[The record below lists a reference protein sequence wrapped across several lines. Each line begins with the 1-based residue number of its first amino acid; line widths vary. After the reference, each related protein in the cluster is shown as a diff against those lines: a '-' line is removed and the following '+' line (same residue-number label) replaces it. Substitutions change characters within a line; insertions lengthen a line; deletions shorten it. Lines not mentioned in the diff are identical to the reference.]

1 MLDLNVEAGRGT
13 RGPRAHTETVM
24 MNLRQVLQCG
34 SLTALLA
41 LAAAVPAHA
50 QVTRVESGRQAIGF
64 NLGWFNAKGL
74 DSRVD
79 EDVPLANLSQGAF
92 SLAFDIDDFDG
103 ATFGG
108 EWVIGLNDYLEAGV
122 GVSFY
127 QNTVPSVYDQ
137 KVRDDGREIAQEL
150 KLRFVPITGT
160 VRFLP
165 IGRRGV
171 APYVGAGIGAFN
183 WRYSEVGEFIDND
196 GFTFT
201 GRFVDSGWTAG
212 PVVLGG
218 IRVPVGDVF
227 TVGGEL
233 RYQKAEGK
241 GLLDE
246 DFLGDKIDLGGW
258 TTSFTMHFRF

>member
-1 MLDLNVEAGRGT
+1 
-13 RGPRAHTETVM
+13 
-24 MNLRQVLQCG
+24 MNLRRVLQCG
-34 SLTALLA
+34 SAAALLA
-41 LAAAVPAHA
+41 VAPVVPAHA

-64 NLGWFNAKGL
+64 NLGYFAAKGF

-79 EDVPLANLSQGAF
+79 EDVLLANLSQGEL
-92 SLAFDIDDFDG
+92 SLAFNLDDFNG

-108 EWVIGLNDYLEAGV
+108 EWLIGLNDYLEAGV

-127 QNTVPSVYDQ
+127 QNTVPSVYAQ

-150 KLRFVPITGT
+150 KLRIVPVTGT
-160 VRFLP
+160 IRFLP
-165 IGRRGV
+165 IGRHGV
-171 APYVGAGIGAFN
+171 TPYVGAGIGAFN
-183 WRYSEVGEFIDND
+183 WRYSEAGEFIDNQ

-201 GRFVDSGWTAG
+201 GRFVKSGWTGG

-218 IRVPVGDVF
+218 IRFPIGDVF

-241 GLLDE
+241 GLFEE

-258 TTSFTMHFRF
+258 TSSVTFHFRF

>member
-1 MLDLNVEAGRGT
+1 
-13 RGPRAHTETVM
+13 
-24 MNLRQVLQCG
+24 MNLRRVLQCG
-34 SLTALLA
+34 SAAALLA
-41 LAAAVPAHA
+41 VATVVPAHA

-64 NLGWFNAKGL
+64 NLGYFAAKGF

-79 EDVPLANLSQGAF
+79 EDVLLANLSQGQL
-92 SLAFDIDDFDG
+92 SLAFEIDDFNG

-108 EWVIGLNDYLEAGV
+108 EWLIGLNDYLEAGV

-127 QNTVPSVYDQ
+127 QNTVPSVYAQ

-150 KLRFVPITGT
+150 KLRIVPLTGT
-160 VRFLP
+160 IRFLP
-165 IGRRGV
+165 IGRAGV
-171 APYVGAGIGAFN
+171 TPYVGAGIGAFN
-183 WRYSEVGEFIDND
+183 WRYSEAGEFIDNQ

-201 GRFVDSGWTAG
+201 DRFVKSGWTGG
-212 PVVLGG
+212 PVILGG
-218 IRVPVGDVF
+218 IRFPIGDVF

-241 GLLDE
+241 GLLEE

-258 TTSFTMHFRF
+258 NSSFTFHFRF